1 MNNIFTSDDI
11 NNSCYHLILDNT
23 GVYNIFSKNNLND
36 TGKNMFLI
44 QDGNAP
50 FTNGNNL
57 KVKSIDDSYSDYAL
71 SNISNFIAT
80 NGGASPTYE
89 SYYIKTSYLFDRI
102 TKGWQNM
109 RHPVVLSNGTVFYQ
123 SQDGS
128 NNKAFLV
135 LEKNNVNTF
144 IEFSVT

>member
-1 MNNIFTSDDI
+1 
-11 NNSCYHLILDNT
+11 
-23 GVYNIFSKNNLND
+23 
-36 TGKNMFLI
+36 MFLN

-50 FTNGNNL
+50 FSNANNL

-71 SNISNFIAT
+71 NNISNFITT

-109 RHPVVLSNGTVFYQ
+109 RHPVVLANGTVFYQ

-135 LEKNNVNTF
+135 LEKDNVNTF